1 MSAASANESGGPA
14 GDENYVV
21 ERGDCISKIALDH
34 GHFWKKLWNHPN
46 NAELKQTRKNPNVLL
61 AGDQVFIPALEPK
74 EETCATEKSH
84 KFVRKGEPSKI
95 KLVLISGGEPRK
107 DQDYVLDIDGKFK
120 RGKTGSDGS
129 VEFTIP
135 GNARSGKITVG
146 PDKEEFVLEL
156 GGMDPV
162 EELSGV
168 QARLNNLGYDCGGAD
183 GEMTPQT
190 GASIRRFQ
198 KDNGLKETGEAD
210 DQTRAKLKE
219 VHGC

>member
-1 MSAASANESGGPA
+1 MSAASAGGSGGPV
-14 GDENYVV
+14 GDGNYVV
-21 ERGDCISKIALDH
+21 ERGDCMSSIALEH
-34 GHFWKKLWNHPN
+34 GHFWKKLWNHAN
-46 NAELKQTRKNPNVLL
+46 NADLKQTRKNPNVLL
-61 AGDQVFIPALEPK
+61 EGDQVFIPELEAK
-74 EETCATEKSH
+74 EESCATEKSH

-95 KLVLISGGEPRK
+95 KLVLYSGGEPRK
-107 DQDYVLDIDGKFK
+107 EQDYVLQIEGKFK

-146 PDKEEFVLEL
+146 PDKEEFELEL
-156 GGMDPV
+156 GSVDPI

-190 GASIRRFQ
+190 TESIRRFQ
-198 KDNGLKETGEAD
+198 KDKVLKVTGEVD
-210 DQTRAKLKE
+210 DQTRAKIKE